1 MLTAEIIE
9 LLNKYRHHSISHTEF
24 EQLGSWIKESDEN
37 KRLLN
42 LYIKYYKVVERWDTY
57 QHTDATVAFNNVK
70 ERRRLKARRFIIRR
84 VSVVAACLLLLI
96 VGTTCL
102 YYYGNRSSSITPY
115 SRLEKTVLL
124 TNANG
129 KQQVLKNGGE
139 LICDTT
145 VNKDA
150 PVQYNTIKTEP
161 GGNFKLILPD
171 HSVVWLNSNTTF
183 RYPTKFVKERR
194 VELTG
199 EAFFD
204 VAHNGLVFMVNAAGN
219 NIQVMGT
226 QFNISAYP
234 MRNMTA
240 TLVRGKVKVSN
251 QISNKV
257 LTPGQQAVISS
268 SSAAISI
275 REVNTAI
282 YTSWIIGVFDF
293 NDEPLQNIMEQLS
306 EWYNMD
312 VVYEPESL
320 CNIHFTGS
328 LYRDKSLDYSLDIV
342 QDVSDVCFLKYN
354 GKIVVRKKGKMY

>member
-1 MLTAEIIE
+1 MLTVEIIE
-9 LLNKYRHHSISHTEF
+9 LLNKYKHHSISHTEL
-24 EQLGSWIKESDEN
+24 EQLRSWMEESDDN
-37 KRLLN
+37 KRLFN
-42 LYIKYYKVVERWDTY
+42 LYIKYYKIVERWDTY
-57 QHTDATVAFNNVK
+57 QRADATVAFDNVK
-70 ERRRLKARRFIIRR
+70 ERRRLKIRRLILRR
-84 VSVVAACLLLLI
+84 VSAIAACLLLLI

-129 KQQVLKNGGE
+129 KQQVLRNGGE
-139 LICDTT
+139 LVCDTT
-145 VNKDA
+145 IDKDA

-194 VELTG
+194 VELIG

-204 VAHNGLVFMVNAAGN
+204 VAHNGLTFMVNAAGN
-219 NIQVMGT
+219 NVQVMGT

-251 QISNKV
+251 RISNKI

-268 SSAAISI
+268 PSTTISI
-275 REVNTAI
+275 REVDTAI
-282 YTSWIIGVFDF
+282 YTSWITGVFDF
-293 NDEPLQNIMEQLS
+293 NDAPLQNIMEQLS

-320 CNIHFTGS
+320 RNIHFTGS
-328 LYRDKSLDYSLDIV
+328 LYRDKSLDYSLEIV
-342 QDVSDVCFLKYN
+342 EYVSDVRFRKES
-354 GKIVVRKKGKMY
+354 GKLIVYKK